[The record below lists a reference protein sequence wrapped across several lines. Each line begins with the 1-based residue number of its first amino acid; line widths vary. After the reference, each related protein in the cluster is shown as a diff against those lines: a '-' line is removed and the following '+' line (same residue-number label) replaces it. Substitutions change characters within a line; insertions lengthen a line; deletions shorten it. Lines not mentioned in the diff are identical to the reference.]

1 MRVNTSIA
9 CEPLILVT
17 GLSFLLVSGPSFYI
31 SAQVFTTADEEE
43 TKEAT
48 NRRPYRVQ
56 LRSQEKV
63 RSFQEDSNN
72 IICSNC
78 NFFFFLNTRFI
89 SFHSIS
95 ETVIK
100 NWSDYSTGKKVNSEF
115 GNLLTIGNCKQFD
128 PSLLNSTKINRRAG
142 VQRSFTTHI
151 C

>member
-1 MRVNTSIA
+1 MKKKQKRPQTEDHTEFSYEVRKRSDLSKKTAI
-9 CEPLILVT
+9 ILFVVT
-17 GLSFLLVSGPSFYI
+17 AI
-31 SAQVFTTADEEE
+31 S
-43 TKEAT
+43 
-48 NRRPYRVQ
+48 
-56 LRSQEKV
+56 
-63 RSFQEDSNN
+63 
-72 IICSNC
+72 
-78 NFFFFLNTRFI
+78 FFFLNTRFI